1 LRLLL
6 ALILLP
12 ALFGIA
18 SAGGAEVFNSRCAIC
33 HQPNGNGLPG
43 MYPPL
48 ADSIGRDVTVPQGR
62 AYLVHVVSFGMTGP
76 ISVHGQLY
84 NGLMQSWPA
93 LSDDEIAQVLDYALA
108 NFNARVLPKHFSPL
122 TAAEVEKD
130 RAANISVGD
139 VRKERDALMK
149 LLDSRSASP

>member
-1 LRLLL
+1 
-6 ALILLP
+6 
-12 ALFGIA
+12 
-18 SAGGAEVFNSRCAIC
+18 
-33 HQPNGNGLPG
+33 

-48 ADSIGRDVTVPQGR
+48 ADSIGRDVTVSQGR

-108 NFNARVLPKHFSPL
+108 NFNAKVLPKHFSPL

-149 LLDSRSASP
+149 LLDGRSASP

>member
-1 LRLLL
+1 
-6 ALILLP
+6 
-12 ALFGIA
+12 
-18 SAGGAEVFNSRCAIC
+18 
-33 HQPNGNGLPG
+33 

-93 LSDDEIAQVLDYALA
+93 LSDDEIAQVLDYILTK
-108 NFNARVLPKHFSPL
+108 FNAKLLPKNFSPL
-122 TAAEVEKD
+122 IAAEVKKD
-130 RAANISVGD
+130 RARNISVGD
-139 VRKERDALMK
+139 VHKERDSLMK
-149 LLDSRSASP
+149 LLDGKPAGR